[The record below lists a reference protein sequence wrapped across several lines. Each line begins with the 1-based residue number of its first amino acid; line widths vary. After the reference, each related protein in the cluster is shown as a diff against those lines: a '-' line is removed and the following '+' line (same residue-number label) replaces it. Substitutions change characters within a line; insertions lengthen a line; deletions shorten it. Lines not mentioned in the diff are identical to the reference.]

1 MIAGDPHILH
11 LIASFAV
18 KMLRDNAASPRPHLP
33 KEMGSLQLLLK
44 LLVMG
49 VHCKSLLLGEEQL
62 INLIE
67 GELKEVVGHFLPSF
81 STMLVQVS
89 FKLFFGSFLK
99 YDLSLCFGPYL

>member
-1 MIAGDPHILH
+1 MAMIAGDPYILH
-11 LIASFAV
+11 LITSFAV

-81 STMLVQVS
+81 STMLVQV
-89 FKLFFGSFLK
+89 FLKLFFGVFK
-99 YDLSLCFGPYL
+99 I